1 MERII
6 DILEERTYPY
16 TFHDLDALVRA
27 VGLEYLLQ
35 EDKQVTL
42 FAPHD
47 LVLNELKNVNEF
59 DLLKHLSKL
68 KYLLDYHIIPLRISL
83 ADLCQEAEQSHSTT
97 IQLQTSTGR
106 LLTIDMRN
114 PMRVGGVP
122 VLEVDLLASN
132 GVIHTLDGLLVPPD
146 LDLKEFL
153 QPGVEHHATI
163 YDPDELIRHAAQ
175 RPMAL

>member
-6 DILEERTYPY
+6 DILEERSYPY

-35 EDKQVTL
+35 EDTQITL

-47 LVLNELKNVNEF
+47 QALNELKDVNEF

-68 KYLLDYHIIPLRISL
+68 KYLLDYHIVPERISL
-83 ADLCQEAEQSHSTT
+83 ADLRREVEQSHSTT
-97 IQLQTSTGR
+97 IQLQTRTGR

-122 VLEVDLLASN
+122 VLEADLFASN
-132 GVIHTLDGLLVPPD
+132 GVIHTLDGLLMPPD

-153 QPGVEHHATI
+153 QPGVEHYATI
-163 YDPDELIRHAAQ
+163 YNPDELMRHEVQGPGA
-175 RPMAL
+175 

>member
-35 EDKQVTL
+35 GDKQVTL

-47 LVLNELKNVNEF
+47 LVLNELKDVNEF
-59 DLLKHLSKL
+59 DLLRHLKKL
-68 KYLLDYHIIPLRISL
+68 KHLLDYHIIPLRILL
-83 ADLCQEAEQSHSTT
+83 ADLCREAEQSHSAT

-132 GVIHTLDGLLVPPD
+132 GVIHTLDGLLMPPD

-153 QPGVEHHATI
+153 QPGGQHWASV
-163 YDPDELIRHAAQ
+163 YNPDELMRHTEQGPGA
-175 RPMAL
+175 

>member
-6 DILEERTYPY
+6 DILEERSYPY

-35 EDKQVTL
+35 GDTQVTL

-47 LVLNELKNVNEF
+47 LALNELEDVNEF

-68 KYLLDYHIIPLRISL
+68 KHLLDYHIVPQRISL
-83 ADLCQEAEQSHSTT
+83 ADLRLEAEQSHSMT

-106 LLTIDMRN
+106 LLTIDMRD

-122 VLEVDLLASN
+122 VLEVDLFASN

-146 LDLKEFL
+146 MDLKEFL
-153 QPGVEHHATI
+153 LPAVEHHATI
-163 YDPDELIRHAAQ
+163 YKPDELMRHMSQGPGA
-175 RPMAL
+175 